1 MKQKRPIVLILF
13 TIFSLLL
20 GVLGIYRIVMLIRVD
35 RIIYGP
41 LLDKTTLLERI
52 FHGPPIGFF
61 RTWGLSFIYVL
72 FFFVSIGMIKLRSW
86 ARILAIVLCSCISLY
101 YIIFLPM
108 MIRTTL
114 KMGFGWKM
122 MDKDCLF
129 VIFLIV
135 LFLGIIYLLTRPKV
149 VQQFN

>member
-1 MKQKRPIVLILF
+1 MKQKKPIVLTLF
-13 TIFSLLL
+13 TLFSFLL
-20 GVLGIYRIVMLIRVD
+20 GVYGIYRIVLLIRVD

-41 LLDKTTLLERI
+41 LWDKTTLLERI

-101 YIIFLPM
+101 YIIFLPL
-108 MIRTTL
+108 MIRATL
-114 KMGFGWKM
+114 RMGFGWEM

-129 VIFLIV
+129 VIFMIV
-135 LFLGIIYLLTRPKV
+135 FFLGIVYFLTRSKLA
-149 VQQFN
+149 QHFN